1 MSKSHRILRH
11 TKAVTNNGEGQ
22 MYEHSETY
30 DDHLL
35 PDATELGKLKD
46 LDPTIIEWVKDK
58 SGKEQGFRH
67 KFEDKK
73 VRVILRS
80 SKMAFVL
87 DLVTCFYAF
96 IIVILSMYFSYYL
109 IENNQTLMGTVFAGG
124 TMILTANAFLNFRKK
139 VTNVSEQ
146 L

>member
-1 MSKSHRILRH
+1 MTKSHRILRH
-11 TKAVTNNGEGQ
+11 TKAMMENGQGQ
-22 MYEHSETY
+22 VYEHSETY

-58 SGKEQGFRH
+58 SGKEQDFRH
-67 KFEDKK
+67 QFEGNK
-73 VRVILRS
+73 I
-80 SKMAFVL
+80 KMLVKGNKLAFII

-96 IIVILSMYFSYYL
+96 IIVVLSMYFSYYL
-109 IENNQTLMGTVFAGG
+109 LENKETLTGTLFAGG
-124 TMILTANAFLNFRKK
+124 TLLLTANAFLNFRKK
-139 VTNVSEQ
+139 VTDE